1 MALFGKKKKVDVPGN
16 EPAENKESNSVT
28 EEMKIILE
36 AREEEQQEKEA
47 KALERQI
54 AQEESGKEI
63 ELLET
68 QAKDAADKILK
79 GDIVPAGM
87 NFYLVCDEI
96 PMGTIPEKEGNLIV
110 RGNIRGTVKKD
121 TDVFLYQGKGD
132 KFSVRIE
139 RIRNDNREYVDELSD
154 ERAELEIT
162 RGDIPQAVNPDE
174 DASRP
179 VQRFAVLT
187 DAKGI
192 EDMSDPAC
200 KGMAG
205 CGNPRTIAM
214 LCEYGRFNKEP
225 LYFGTVMDSLMT
237 SEFITIVKMG
247 SPKNGRSSI
256 SFAGVSPKKEPDT
269 TYLPVFTDNRLAMM
283 AQKSGFGKQGGLDQR
298 LALSFAQVAAISRDN
313 RHQGFLVN
321 PGGPVTITIPKDLI
335 DKMVETPLF
344 IERFGPGAGDN
355 ASLALGGSGNRSLDN
370 FIANGGPNMP
380 GIKKMI
386 IKNPTNNP
394 EFMAIEKAVRSYC
407 GSHAD
412 IAKLLILVTFPED
425 NPKDQ
430 SYLCLV
436 DCPEDSFSAECKG
449 LLNVM
454 KPFLRSVK
462 KVQFQLYSKFPKPE
476 GMAAKMNWLYSKLP
490 Q

>member
-1 MALFGKKKKVDVPGN
+1 MALFGKKKKAEAQN
-16 EPAENKESNSVT
+16 SEAAENKENNSVT
-28 EEMKIILE
+28 EEMKVILE
-36 AREEEQQEKEA
+36 AREEEKKEKEA
-47 KALERQI
+47 KALERQQ
-54 AQEESGKEI
+54 AQDEIGKELGQI
-63 ELLET
+63 ED
-68 QAKDAADKILK
+68 QAKDAADKILN
-79 GDIVPAGM
+79 GPITPAGM
-87 NFYLVCDEI
+87 TFYMVCDEI
-96 PMGTIPEKEGNLIV
+96 PMGSRPEKEDNIII
-110 RGNIRGTVKKD
+110 RGSIRGTVRKD

-139 RIRNDNREYVDELSD
+139 RIRNDSREFVDELTD

-162 RGDIPQAVNPDE
+162 RGDIPQALNPDE

-205 CGNPRTIAM
+205 SGNPRTTAL
-214 LCEYGRFNKEP
+214 LCEYGRFSKEP
-225 LYFGTVMDSLMT
+225 VYFGTVMDSLMT
-237 SEFITIVKMG
+237 TEFITLVKMG

-256 SFAGVSPKKEPDT
+256 SFAGVSPKNDRNVSF
-269 TYLPVFTDNRLAMM
+269 LPVFTDNRLAMM
-283 AQKSGFGKQGGLDQR
+283 AQKGGFGKQGGLEQR

-335 DKMVETPLF
+335 DKMVQTPLF
-344 IERFGPGAGDN
+344 IERFGPGAADN
-355 ASLALGGSGNRSLDN
+355 ASLSLGGSGNRGLDN

-380 GIKKMI
+380 GIRKMI
-386 IKNPTNNP
+386 ISNPVNTP
-394 EFMAIEKAVRSYC
+394 EFLAIEKAVKSYC

-412 IAKLLILVTFPED
+412 IAKLLILVSAPEA
-425 NPKDQ
+425 NRKDQ
-430 SYLCLV
+430 TYLCLV
-436 DCPEDSFSAECKG
+436 DCPEDAFSKECKG
-449 LLNVM
+449 LLNAM
-454 KPFLRSVK
+454 KPFLKTVK
-462 KVQFQLYSKFPKPE
+462 KVDFQLYSKFPKPE
-476 GMAAKMNWLYSKLP
+476 GMTAKMNWLYSKLP